1 MNIDSIND
9 PNNIFNVYITKS
21 LSGINEYFFDPFIKY
36 KPHKWPSIWRY
47 RQVIRYLRRVG
58 REQIVARINAIKNG
72 DYLPNDI
79 LTSIL
84 KSHSNLNSI
93 LK

>member
-21 LSGINEYFFDPFIKY
+21 LNGVNEFFFDPFIKL
-36 KPHKWPSIWRY
+36 KPHKWPLIWQY
-47 RQVIRYLRRVG
+47 RQVIRYLRQVG

-79 LTSIL
+79 LTTIL
-84 KSHSNLNSI
+84 NTHSNF
-93 LK
+93 KQK